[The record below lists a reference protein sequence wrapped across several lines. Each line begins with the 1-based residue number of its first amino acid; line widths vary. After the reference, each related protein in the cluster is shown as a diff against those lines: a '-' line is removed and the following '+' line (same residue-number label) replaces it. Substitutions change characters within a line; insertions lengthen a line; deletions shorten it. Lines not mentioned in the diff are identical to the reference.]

1 MNDDSKMKMAIAQV
15 FGLGAAIVSVA
26 LYAARIEAKATD
38 AQVRTIELKAE
49 LTDIRKQLGEQRIIL
64 AEVQTDSK
72 NILRSITD
80 LKTRR
85 RGSK

>member
-1 MNDDSKMKMAIAQV
+1 MSEDSKMKIALAQV

-26 LYAARIEAKATD
+26 LYSARIEAKAVD
-38 AQVRTIELKAE
+38 AQARTIELKAE
-49 LTDIRKQLGEQRIIL
+49 LSDIRKQLGEQRIIL

-80 LKTRR
+80 LKARKA
-85 RGSK
+85 GSK